1 MARGW
6 QSALSAAAVLLLYVG
21 ASSSFALALNPVPV
35 DMDMVR
41 ARLIA
46 SMVAPPGSSSQKA
59 AVKAAEVL
67 ARELLSNGTFPD
79 IDYHERRRAAW
90 PMIAHLTRVQSM
102 AAAWRGA
109 GTNASSRAQLSPL
122 LAKALSALNVW
133 LVNDWQNP
141 NWYDNEIGVPRLM
154 GNIGLLLHPALPA
167 RNGTKMA
174 EIMSR
179 ADWRGGGSVAKPRW
193 TGANLLDMLRI
204 QIHRGLFCNDSALV
218 AQGFARSFAAVAPHH
233 QNGES
238 VMVDHSFHQHGPQ
251 LLSGAYGAV
260 FTADILALACLSAS
274 TAFAMPITAISVFEG
289 LVLEGQARMSRA
301 GSWDWQVHGR
311 GISEGATAMEISFDV
326 QHMRDFARQV
336 SPARNTDWLAFA
348 HRIEHDDAS
357 PRAALTG
364 TRGFWDSDFLSH
376 SQPGYYFSVH
386 MFSARTIPGR
396 WHGIQHALHDGCR
409 CFGGVSCAAAAAAA
423 AAAAVAAA
431 AAAAAAD
438 DAAAD
443 TVAVCAAA
451 CVNEQGK
458 LDRHLSDGA
467 TALLKTGHEYDGI
480 WPVWNWTRP
489 PGTTVATAAV
499 APSCGNARHA
509 TGAKFVGSAADGR
522 RGVAVQHL
530 SGKIAD
536 TLPAAEARPTAFN
549 CTRAGGVEAASVC
562 CMKSCGVCGKRGCS
576 RRKGGAKGCCG
587 SQIQRS
593 CSPTVGP
600 PCLINGTSPP
610 HPDATA
616 NKTWLIFES
625 MIVAVGDAEV
635 PPVGQ
640 LVTSVEQALLQG
652 AVYVGDTQKGQLLP
666 AGSERALNLSEAGA
680 WVLHNGIGYLLP
692 QTKGASAH
700 VSIKNKSG
708 DWSSIGVESGSI
720 TLGVF
725 DLFIVHAQEYAYMI
739 IPVNAT
745 VSDMPAA
752 LATTNSGYALAGD
765 RNTEFRAALNPIGDT
780 LLAAVWADA
789 GTAVNVG
796 CWSIRTSRACALL
809 LQKYQNGSLS
819 ASVSAPGTDGGIVTL
834 VIEDSSC
841 GRDADSRKKSGRGWR
856 NVGCAATPNG
866 GLLVSF
872 SLPSG
877 DFSGKTETVL
887 CEPTNYA
894 MGFVRETVIG

>member
-1 MARGW
+1 MSCRDSIIDSRYGGRPPGRPPLQGLQGGAHKLQLQPTSSGTAAALRPMARGW

-122 LAKALSALNVW
+122 LAKTLSALNVW

-274 TAFAMPITAISVFEG
+274 TGFAMPITAISVFEG

-311 GISEGATAMEISFDV
+311 GVSEGATAMEISFDV

-336 SPARNTDWLAFA
+336 SPARGGDWLDFA

-386 MFSARTIPGR
+386 MFSARTIP
-396 WHGIQHALHDGCR
+396 
-409 CFGGVSCAAAAAAA
+409 
-423 AAAAVAAA
+423 
-431 AAAAAAD
+431 
-438 DAAAD
+438 
-443 TVAVCAAA
+443 AA

-530 SGKIAD
+530 SGKVAD
-536 TLPAAEARPTAFN
+536 TLPAAAEARPTAFN

-562 CMKSCGVCGKRGCS
+562 CMKSCGVCGSTGCS

-600 PCLINGTSPP
+600 PCLISGTSPP
-610 HPDATA
+610 HPAADATA

-625 MIVAVGDAEV
+625 MIVAVGDAEM
-635 PPVGQ
+635 PSVGQ
-640 LVTSVEQALLQG
+640 VVTSVEQALLQG

-666 AGSERALNLSEAGA
+666 AGSERALNLSEEGA

-725 DLFIVHAQEYAYMI
+725 DLFIVHAQEYAYMV

-780 LLAAVWADA
+780 LLAAVWADT

-819 ASVSAPGTDGGIVTL
+819 ASVSAPGTDGGNLTL
-834 VIEDSSC
+834 VILDSSC
-841 GRDADSRKKSGRGWR
+841 GRDADVVKSGRGWR
-856 NVGCAATPNG
+856 NIGCAAAPSG
-866 GLLVSF
+866 ELLVSF
-872 SLPSG
+872 ALPSG
-877 DFSGKTETVL
+877 DSSGKTETVL

-894 MGFVRETVIG
+894 MGSVRETVIG